1 MIPGFDLRIGNWI
14 TVRGKIT
21 YITAITPTTV
31 QLNGFETHENVE
43 DLHPIPISNEMLL
56 KAGFQQ
62 RSANG
67 LYDKVPEG
75 GFSYHLPSHSV
86 MIRHAPEN
94 VLCHWLNTQIVFLH
108 QLQNFFYYLTGID
121 IPVKL

>member
-31 QLNGFETHENVE
+31 ELNGIENHENVE
-43 DLHPIPISNEMLL
+43 ELHPIPLNNEMLL
-56 KAGFQQ
+56 KAGFQL
-62 RSANG
+62 RSTNG

-75 GFSYHLPSHSV
+75 GFSYHLPSHQV
-86 MIRHAPEN
+86 MLFHGPEN

-108 QLQNFFYYLTGID
+108 QLQNVFYYLTGID